1 MLNRFSW
8 FARDDITRDGVSLY
22 AFNESRSEHLTTVL
36 TVNQREQGAYVEP
49 TLHLSCTE
57 AQQLLNEL
65 WAVGYRPRD
74 GAGTLAHVE
83 AQKAHLEDMRK
94 LVFSKGSSEDSA
106 S

>member
-22 AFNESRSEHLTTVL
+22 AFNEARTEHLTTVFA
-36 TVNQREQGAYVEP
+36 VNKREPGDYVEP
-49 TLHLSCTE
+49 SMHLSREE

-74 GAGTLAHVE
+74 GAGSLAHVD
-83 AQKAHLEDMRK
+83 AQKAHLEDMRR
-94 LVFSKGSSEDSA
+94 LVFKGSGPSEPT
-106 S
+106 